1 MMRRQDAI
9 QRLKKVAD
17 VSRET
22 IGALKTYENLLRK
35 WNPAIN
41 LVSTSTINDIW
52 HRHFLDSAQLWGFCP
67 PHATKWVDLGSGG
80 GFPGLVLA
88 TIAKEIAPDLAF
100 VLVES
105 DIRKATFL
113 REVSRAL
120 SLNATVHAQR
130 IEALEPQ
137 NADVVSAR
145 ALAPLPKLLPLAD
158 RHLGNSGICLFSKG
172 ESVETELTDA
182 RKYWKFTLE
191 KSPSITG
198 SGGIILKIGGLG
210 RV

>member
-1 MMRRQDAI
+1 MKGRNDAI
-9 QRLKKVAD
+9 QRLEQVAD

-22 IGALKTYENLLRK
+22 IAALETYEKLLRK

-41 LVSTSTINDIW
+41 LVSASTLNDIW
-52 HRHFLDSAQLWGFCP
+52 HRHFLDSAQIWRLCP
-67 PHATKWVDLGSGG
+67 PGATKWVDLGSGG
-80 GFPGLVLA
+80 GFPGLVVA
-88 TIAKEIAPDLAF
+88 VIAKEAAPQLEL

-113 REVSRAL
+113 REVSRTL
-120 SLNATVHAQR
+120 SLNTAIHAKR
-130 IEALEPQ
+130 IEELEPQ
-137 NADVVSAR
+137 DGDVVSAR
-145 ALAPLPKLLPLAD
+145 ALAPLPKLLPLAA

-182 RKYWKFTLE
+182 RKCWKFTLE

>member
-1 MMRRQDAI
+1 MKARDDAAY
-9 QRLKKVAD
+9 RLKKAFD

-22 IGALKTYENLLRK
+22 IAALEVYEKLLKK

-41 LVSTSTINDIW
+41 LVSVSTLNDVW
-52 HRHFLDSAQLWGFCP
+52 RRHFLDSAQIWGLRP
-67 PHATKWVDLGSGG
+67 NDITKWVDLGSGG

-88 TIAKEIAPDLAF
+88 VIAKEVAPDMAF

-113 REVSRAL
+113 REVSRTL
-120 SLNATVHAQR
+120 SLNTTIHAQR
-130 IEALEPQ
+130 IEELEPQ
-137 NADVVSAR
+137 NGDVVSAR
-145 ALAPLPKLLPLAD
+145 ALAPLPKLLPLAA

-172 ESVETELTDA
+172 ESVETELTEA